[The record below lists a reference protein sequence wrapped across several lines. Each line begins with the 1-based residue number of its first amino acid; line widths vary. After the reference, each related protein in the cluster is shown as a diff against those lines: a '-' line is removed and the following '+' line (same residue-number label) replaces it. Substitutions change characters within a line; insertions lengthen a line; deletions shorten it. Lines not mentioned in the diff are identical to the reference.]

1 VPFVVHAFIS
11 TTKDTKVHEGNCAV
25 QATGPNPLK
34 SFFLPTHPEHAR
46 STIMM
51 TTRIK
56 AGFSSALLF
65 LTLLAGSTAA
75 AQAQQKPEEL
85 AQQSAGSWLAL
96 VDSGK
101 YPDSWQEAAQLFR
114 AAVSKEQWQS
124 AMRASREPLGKMLSR
139 KVTSATYSKT
149 LPGAPDGE
157 YVVIRYDS
165 RFEHKQSAVE
175 TVTPMLD
182 KDGKWRV
189 SGYYIK

>member
-1 VPFVVHAFIS
+1 MTGILRTEVKLVASFLFFAIWM
-11 TTKDTKVHEGNCAV
+11 GICA
-25 QATGPNPLK
+25 N
-34 SFFLPTHPEHAR
+34 
-46 STIMM
+46 
-51 TTRIK
+51 
-56 AGFSSALLF
+56 
-65 LTLLAGSTAA
+65 

-85 AQQSAGSWLAL
+85 AQPSSDTWLAL

-101 YPDSWQEAAQLFR
+101 YADSWQEAAQLFR
-114 AAVSKEQWQS
+114 AAVSKEQWRN

-139 KVTSATYSKT
+139 KLKSATYSKT

-157 YVVIRYDS
+157 YVVIQYDT
-165 RFEHKQSAVE
+165 RFEHKQAAVE